1 MPSCAPRNS
10 KVMSSRTT
18 RLASGLTWRLTTK
31 ASIAKLRASPA
42 VAAPRTSARAPRS
55 RLMPL
60 APEGHARRLAIFLSV
75 ELEVLALGEAEEG
88 RDEVGRHG
96 VDRRVEVAHDGVV
109 VAARVLDRVLDLPER
124 GLELREAL
132 VRLEVGV
139 RLGQREELAEGAGQ
153 RVLRLRARLGGL
165 RGHGGAPRA
174 HDRVERPPLVGGIA
188 LDGLDEVRDEVGAA
202 LELHVDVRP

>member
-10 KVMSSRTT
+10 KVMSSRTAK
-18 RLASGLTWRLTTK
+18 LASGLPWRLTTK

-88 RDEVGRHG
+88 RDEVGRHS

-109 VAARVLDRVLDLPER
+109 VAARVLDRVLDLTMR
-124 GLELREAL
+124 GLELRKDH
-132 VRLEVGV
+132 VRLAVGV
-139 RLGQREELAEGAGQ
+139 CLVHREQSEGGS
-153 RVLRLRARLGGL
+153 
-165 RGHGGAPRA
+165 
-174 HDRVERPPLVGGIA
+174 
-188 LDGLDEVRDEVGAA
+188 
-202 LELHVDVRP
+202 